1 MHLTNT
7 SKRRSKPRSELDT
20 SYYNSNIWRCLLS
33 PTGAHHW
40 LIEALK
46 QGGYLHTCCYCDQS
60 KEVHCALMAD
70 GRVNEEVE
78 A

>member
-1 MHLTNT
+1 MHLTDT
-7 SKRRSKPRSELDT
+7 PKRRTKPNPRL

-40 LIEALK
+40 LIEALE
-46 QGGYLHTCCYCDQS
+46 QGGYLYTCRYCDQS
-60 KEVHCALMAD
+60 KEVHCALMAN